1 MCGNFPRREPRNKI
15 MENTKLTITQAIEAI
30 NSLPKAQRESSAVQG
45 WLSSAVSWSSKSAPG
60 LKVAIEFD
68 GCPSWGQ
75 TFLLSIVASHPSRR
89 GLAACFL
96 RLSIPAKSRYCRRT
110 SLKRTDF
117 IDTKKVPDA
126 MWRVKYN
133 MTESAGGIH

>member
-1 MCGNFPRREPRNKI
+1 

-30 NSLPKAQRESSAVQG
+30 NGLPKAQRESSAVQG
-45 WLSSAVSWSSKSAPG
+45 WLASANNWSSKSAPG
-60 LKVAIEFD
+60 LTVAIEFND
-68 GCPSWGQ
+68 CPSWGQ

-117 IDTKKVPDA
+117 IDAKKVQDA
-126 MWRVKYN
+126 MWRINYN
-133 MTESAGGIH
+133 ITESVGGTH